1 MRFTK
6 LGHSC
11 VRLEEDGVVLV
22 IDPGTFT
29 DAVSALNGA
38 AVLVTHERRTIW
50 TRTL

>member
-6 LGHSC
+6 RGHSC
-11 VRLEEDGVVLV
+11 VRLKNGVVLV